1 MKYILASIFTVVTL
15 AAVAQPAKKPLK
27 IGVAGLIHGHVGW
40 VLNKAKAG
48 DVEIVGIAESNKALA
63 EKLSKQYGFS
73 MSLVYPTLDEM
84 LAKTKPEAVTAFN
97 DIYGHME
104 VVEKCAPKGIHVMV
118 EKPLAMSYDH
128 ARRMKALADKHKIF
142 LVTNYET
149 TWYATTQETL
159 TKAAAGDLGTL
170 RKVMVNDGHEGPKE
184 IGVGKEFLDWLTDPK
199 LNGAGALIDFGCY
212 GANLLTH
219 LMSNERPLSVTAIT
233 QTNKPDIYPKVD
245 DEATILVK
253 YPGTQG
259 VIQASWNWT
268 FGRKDMEVYGT
279 NAYIKTV
286 DGTRMSLRVKQ
297 SEPEQPMT
305 LEPMKTPFNDP
316 FDFLTAVI
324 RGETKLNETVQGRLS
339 SLENNMVVV
348 EILDA
353 AIRSAKEGKTVV
365 LER

>member
-1 MKYILASIFTVVTL
+1 MKSLFVSLLILSSVVTE
-15 AAVAQPAKKPLK
+15 AQTKKEPLK
-27 IGVAGLIHGHVGW
+27 VGVAGLIHGHVGW
-40 VLNKAKAG
+40 VLNKAKTG
-48 DVEIVGIAESNKALA
+48 DVEIVGIAEPNQALA

-73 MSLVYPTLDEM
+73 MSLVYPSLDEM
-84 LAKTKPEAVTAFN
+84 LAKTNPEAVTAFN

-128 ARRMKALADKHKIF
+128 AKRMKALADKHKIF

-170 RKVMVNDGHEGPKE
+170 RKVMVNDGHQGPQE

-219 LMSNERPLSVTAIT
+219 LMSNERPLSVTAVT
-233 QTNKPDIYPKVD
+233 QTNKPDKYPKVD
-245 DEATILVK
+245 DEATIIVK
-253 YPGTQG
+253 YPDTQG

-268 FGRKDMEVYGT
+268 FSRKDMEVFGT
-279 NAYIKTV
+279 QGIIKTV
-286 DGTRMSLRVKQ
+286 DGLRMSIRMKQ
-297 SEPEQPMT
+297 EEPEQPMT

-316 FDFLTAVI
+316 FDFLTALI
-324 RGETKLNETVQGRLS
+324 RSETKLNETVQGRLS

-353 AIRSAKEGKTVV
+353 AIRSSKEGKTVV

>member
-1 MKYILASIFTVVTL
+1 MKFLLASLFTIITL
-15 AAVAQPAKKPLK
+15 ATVAQPAKKPLK
-27 IGVAGLIHGHVGW
+27 VGVAGLIHGHVGW
-40 VLNKAKAG
+40 VLNKGKSG
-48 DVEIVGIAESNKALA
+48 DVEIVGIAEPNKALA

-97 DIYGHME
+97 DIRGHME

-118 EKPLAMSYDH
+118 EKPLTFSYED
-128 ARRMKALADKHKIF
+128 AKKMKAVADKHKIH
-142 LVTNYET
+142 LITNYET

-170 RKVMVNDGHEGPKE
+170 RKVMVNDGHQGPKE

-219 LMSNERPLSVTAIT
+219 LMSNERPISVTAVA

-253 YPGTQG
+253 YPGAQG
-259 VIQASWNWT
+259 IIQASWNWT
-268 FGRKDMEVYGT
+268 FGRKDMEVFGT

-297 SEPEQPMT
+297 SEPEQAMT
-305 LEPMKTPFNDP
+305 LEPVKKPFNDP

-324 RGETKLNETVQGRLS
+324 RGETKLDDTVQGRLS
-339 SLENNMVVV
+339 SLDNNMVVV